1 MGNPRGNPGN
11 KGGGRKSAYREKHD
25 ADLLSDIWN
34 KPMVREE
41 IKQRLA
47 EGKYSLRDMFISK
60 AYAGNERILSEIF
73 KKLYPDKLE
82 HSGDSVL
89 VTITKPRKDA
99 KTG

>member
-1 MGNPRGNPGN
+1 MAGVKGN
-11 KGGGRKSAYREKHD
+11 KGGGRKSAYQEKHD
-25 ADLLSDIWN
+25 ADLLSDIWH

-47 EGKYSLRDMFISK
+47 QGKYSLRDMFISK

-82 HSGDSVL
+82 HSGDIVH
-89 VTITKPRKDA
+89 VTLTPPTKHA
-99 KTG
+99 KA